1 MLNGDQAVRA
11 GGAAGLVAERPAHG
25 GCGPSGARQKMAGP
39 QPVRARQMPGRARPR
54 ATEIAVVRICS
65 LGVIA

>member
-11 GGAAGLVAERPAHG
+11 GGVAGLMAERPAHG
-25 GCGPSGARQKMAGP
+25 GCGPSGARQKLAGP

-54 ATEIAVVRICS
+54 VTGNRGHAIRS
-65 LGVIA
+65 LGVIV